1 MAPKKEDEKKEEDP
15 NKVLMKLHSKFPN
28 SIAFHE
34 LSDQRVT
41 VEQVPAQRSH
51 PNPCVRSHEQLLPL
65 QYLASR
71 QSAGGRSVCW

>member
-15 NKVLMKLHSKFPN
+15 NKVLMKLHSKYPN

-41 VEQVPAQRSH
+41 VEQVPTQRSH
-51 PNPCVRSHEQLLPL
+51 PYPCVRSHEQLLPL
-65 QYLASR
+65 QYHASR
-71 QSAGGRSVCW
+71 QSAG